1 MSKFILPILLLL
13 FSVLSLHLGA
23 QEGENMVHVDEM
35 PYFPGCND
43 FEGNPEGKRK
53 CSNYNLVSFI
63 STTLKYPEEAK
74 KETLEG
80 TVIMSFVVTNEGYV
94 KDAFVLKDIGGGCG
108 QAALNVIENMPRWE
122 PGVHQGKK
130 VNVKLNLPVKFSLSS
145 GGVSS
150 KYRVLWGNTKGKTI
164 TKQEIKDN
172 LLESI
177 TVRDPYGEEIAV
189 TEVIIAYERKKKFI
203 DAIGLSKVNVAQ
215 KRLLKKARK
224 KGILTFSATI
234 QKDGQFIEVDREF
247 EVIKAK

>member
-1 MSKFILPILLLL
+1 MSRFILPICLLLISTL
-13 FSVLSLHLGA
+13 SVHA
-23 QEGENMVHVDEM
+23 QDGKNMVHVDEM

-43 FEGNPEGKRK
+43 FEDNPDGKRK

-80 TVIMSFVVTNEGYV
+80 TVIMSFVVTHEGYV
-94 KDAFVLKDIGGGCG
+94 KDAYVLQDIGGGCG
-108 QAALNVIENMPRWE
+108 QAALAVVENMPRWE
-122 PGVHQGKK
+122 PGIHEGKK

-150 KYRVLWGNTKGKTI
+150 KYRVLWGNTNGRKI

-172 LLESI
+172 FLESI
-177 TVRDPYGEEIAV
+177 TVRGPYGEEIAV

-203 DAIGLSKVNVAQ
+203 DAIGLSKINTAQ
-215 KRLLKKARK
+215 KRLLKRVRK
-224 KGILTFSATI
+224 KGMLTFSATI

-247 EVIKAK
+247 EIVKSK